1 MFRFNI
7 SEEIIFEL
15 KNKDFKVNTFITDS
29 FFKEVLKNLNDKKI
43 FICYGLS
50 NDLREKFCF
59 RLIYKYFN
67 DRYVRDLDV
76 GVFKISSVSELDEIY
91 LEDELQIFYFY
102 DFFGS
107 VKFTDKKFENYINRI
122 KNSDNKIL
130 LINTR
135 SFLKEEIILSKFF
148 EYKQDLEC
156 HKDAIIEFL
165 GVDLNTDI
173 DDCCD
178 LDFEYQNFNYID
190 KLVLFY
196 VFMNFSYDINKW
208 IDTMEKY
215 LLYRDIF
222 NDHNEF
228 KEIVINSFRKLE
240 DCFICVYDNRRF
252 NIKNLIVYNFILDRL
267 KDDVNIIKDLFNN
280 IHSYDDLYSVCS
292 ILSQNNI
299 KLCYTLYEYENNFK
313 DNLHNIVLYNDCVD
327 AVLLLKTVFISFY
340 VLDLYDIDI
349 IENLNVRITY
359 SKLNID
365 SAIEYFFSISNYKK
379 FMISGEIFRNKLLN
393 LVYEHEIE
401 SSSEFYNYSF
411 KYYLFVSE
419 FYKLYGNIDNDGL
432 LNLRNQFD
440 ILISIIL
447 NNINS
452 YFTVEY
458 FNISSEIRD
467 SLIDLK
473 ELIDKYNVRF
483 IFDRNVY
490 EFFNFI
496 EDKLL
501 DLINNVDSFMPRNV
515 EEYHNLKYFG
525 SELERNED
533 FIENVFTTINLKSI
547 IERINEK
554 ICLFEA

>member
-327 AVLLLKTVFISFY
+327 AFLLLKTVFISFY

-365 SAIEYFFSISNYKK
+365 SAIEYFF
-379 FMISGEIFRNKLLN
+379 L
-393 LVYEHEIE
+393 
-401 SSSEFYNYSF
+401 
-411 KYYLFVSE
+411 
-419 FYKLYGNIDNDGL
+419 
-432 LNLRNQFD
+432 
-440 ILISIIL
+440 
-447 NNINS
+447 
-452 YFTVEY
+452 
-458 FNISSEIRD
+458 
-467 SLIDLK
+467 
-473 ELIDKYNVRF
+473 
-483 IFDRNVY
+483 
-490 EFFNFI
+490 
-496 EDKLL
+496 
-501 DLINNVDSFMPRNV
+501 
-515 EEYHNLKYFG
+515 
-525 SELERNED
+525 
-533 FIENVFTTINLKSI
+533 
-547 IERINEK
+547 
-554 ICLFEA
+554 